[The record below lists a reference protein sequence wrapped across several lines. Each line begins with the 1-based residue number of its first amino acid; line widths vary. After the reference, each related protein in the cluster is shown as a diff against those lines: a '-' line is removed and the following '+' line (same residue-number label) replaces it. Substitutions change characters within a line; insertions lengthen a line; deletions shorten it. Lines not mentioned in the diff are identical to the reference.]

1 MINWK
6 IMKPVTLERLM
17 IRAIRAFQ
25 EAMLKQGRLYA
36 EIRNI
41 STQDGTGSCNVGWTE
56 ATFRIDYTERG
67 EYFVC
72 YISVKQS
79 VPDGYV
85 YEEDKQ

>member
-1 MINWK
+1 
-6 IMKPVTLERLM
+6 MKPITLERFM

-25 EAMLKQGRLYA
+25 EAMLKHGRLYA

-41 STQDGTGSCNVGWTE
+41 SIQDGTGSCNLGWTE
-56 ATFRIDYTERG
+56 ATFRIGYAERG

-72 YISVKQS
+72 YISVTQS